1 MSNSWLK
8 DKAVAEWFSQV
19 KDTKSIQKYKR
30 EFPRFLKFVQKITHY
45 ESPSEIIDSRVR
57 QLNDR
62 FMSEKRFWETL
73 SLKYK
78 SHLELRGYGKR
89 TIINHLNTM
98 QSFFSLNHVQLVY
111 ARNELLGSIKP
122 SEKTNIPK
130 WIPSNEEVRILYK
143 MAQNARDRAIIL
155 MLYQSGLN
163 PVDICSLKIENFNFY
178 NMNGDWR
185 IPSTEDYYLAKLT
198 EKTGVLQQTCISRE
212 ALEEIK
218 IMLLSRGYP
227 TNGALFVSARDKPLK
242 PSYLENITKSIVEKA
257 FNEKAKLWKTKN
269 LRGSFKNALTKVH
282 IDPEV
287 INAMLGRKR
296 SSTKGSYQLPQET
309 IKTMYSEVLKFLTI
323 SGYDSKATIKIEELE
338 STTTQ
343 KTDSLASII
352 SAQQTQIIAQ
362 NQKIT
367 EISKHLGTLDEAI
380 LRLQHELQKL
390 QKKP

>member
-78 SHLELRGYGKR
+78 RHLELRGYGKR

>member
-19 KDTKSIQKYKR
+19 KDTNSIQKYKR

-45 ESPSEIIDSRVR
+45 ETPSEIIDSRVK

-62 FMSEKRFWETL
+62 FISEKRFWETL

-111 ARNELLGSIKP
+111 ARNELLGSIEP

-178 NMNGDWR
+178 DMNGDWR

-198 EKTGVLQQTCISRE
+198 EKTGDLQQTCISRE

-287 INAMLGRKR
+287 INAMLGRKQ

-367 EISKHLGTLDEAI
+367 EISNHLDALDEAI